1 MPAMRHVKLRDVACL
16 ESLLSLY
23 SDTDIAQA
31 QECMSDDLVGVL
43 ADEQLQTNCTVI
55 LSLLVFMTILVLHDY
70 LNIVPI
76 ALR

>member
-1 MPAMRHVKLRDVACL
+1 MLHVLRVW
-16 ESLLSLY
+16 LSLY
-23 SDTDIAQA
+23 SDADSAQA

-43 ADEQLQTNCTVI
+43 ADEQLQSTCTVI
-55 LSLLVFMTILVLHDY
+55 LSLLVFMTILVLHDH